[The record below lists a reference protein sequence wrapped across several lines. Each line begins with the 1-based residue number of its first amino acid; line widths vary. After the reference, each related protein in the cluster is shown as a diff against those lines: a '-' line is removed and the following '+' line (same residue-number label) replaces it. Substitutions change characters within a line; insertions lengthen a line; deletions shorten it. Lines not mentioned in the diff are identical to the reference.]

1 MAGIVTGSC
10 LACSVRE
17 CAQPLTR
24 LGRTLVCPL
33 GHTYDIAR
41 RGYVNLLQP
50 QDRRS
55 PTAGDAKEA
64 MEARAR
70 LLAAGVGRS
79 ILDAFVQL
87 AAVDLRDGAV
97 VVDLGSGVGDALA
110 LLAQRQSIDGVGI
123 DLSTAAAE
131 YAARRFPAL
140 TWVVANADRRLPLLD
155 GSVDLV
161 LSFNARRH
169 PAECARVLAPH
180 GTLLVAIPAEDDL
193 IELREAVQ
201 GTGDARDRTE
211 ALVADH
217 APLFTVATRAAARE
231 RHTLAREALLD
242 LLRATYRGARTSAAT
257 RVDALDRLDVTLAS
271 TFVKFTKSEM

>member
-17 CAQPLTR
+17 CARPLTR
-24 LGRTLVCPL
+24 LGRTLTCPL

-55 PTAGDAKEA
+55 TKAGDAKEA
-64 MEARAR
+64 MAARAR
-70 LLAAGVGRS
+70 LLAAGVGRT
-79 ILDAFVQL
+79 ILDAFVQM
-87 AAVDLRDGAV
+87 AATDLRAGAV
-97 VVDLGSGVGDALA
+97 VVDLGSGAGDGLA
-110 LLAQRQSIDGVGI
+110 TLAETQTIDGIGI
-123 DLSTAAAE
+123 DLSTAATD

-155 GSVDLV
+155 GCVDLV

-169 PAECARVLAPH
+169 PIECARVLAPH
-180 GTLLVAIPAEDDL
+180 GVLLVAIPAEDDL
-193 IELREAVQ
+193 VELREAVQ
-201 GTGDARDRTE
+201 GTGDARDRAD

-217 APLFTVATRAAARE
+217 APLFSVASRGAARE
-231 RHTLAREALLD
+231 RHGLDRAALLD
-242 LLRATYRGARTSAAT
+242 LLRATYRGARTSTAA
-257 RVDALDRLDVTLAS
+257 RVEALDRLDVTLAS
-271 TFVKFTKSEM
+271 TFVKFARST